1 MPSITRLSPAD
12 HRRVPWKNGGGVTTE
27 LAVEPIEGPPDGHQ
41 GDGKKGDGQGR
52 FLWRVS
58 IADVVEP
65 GPFSAFAGYDRLI
78 AVVEGE
84 GMRLSVDGAPPVERR
99 RMEPAFAFPG
109 EAPVWCEPTGGP
121 IRDVNL
127 MLDRASATGS
137 LTLLAGGSHR
147 AAGDALLVHALA
159 GTLTVTPD
167 GGEAM
172 PVPEGHSL
180 LLRATAALV
189 EVPAGAEGVCAEVRR
204 VG

>member
-1 MPSITRLSPAD
+1 MPSITCLSPAD

-27 LAVEPIEGPPDGHQ
+27 LAVEPI
-41 GDGKKGDGQGR
+41 GDLPDGQGGGGQDR

-109 EAPVWCEPTGGP
+109 EAPVWCEPTAGP

-137 LTLLAGGSHR
+137 LTLLVGGSHR

-167 GGEAM
+167 GGEAL

-180 LLRATAALV
+180 LLRAAAALV
-189 EVPAGAEGVCAEVRR
+189 DVPAGAEGVCAEVRR
-204 VG
+204 IGSSGPA